1 VAGHKVKLQMEVW
14 VEGVARWGGS
24 EVHPV
29 ENVPGTLLFVPRRQW
44 LVDSAVL
51 PDMEALT
58 RENASRALRLG
69 AWPEAVYVEGKRWLE
84 LRGWKEEGS
93 PFDCYDL
100 WIAPRVPVEVPA
112 LPEDA
117 EHVNAHWELGRG
129 SDTLPTVR
137 SCIALRP
144 SAAVACVATGV
155 VVAFALTRHDGSIG
169 AVTVL
174 AEHRRKGLGSCC
186 VAALVTEL
194 AGKTYVMVDSD
205 NIASCVMH
213 EKLGFVNTKQ
223 RFAWAFFTKAE
234 NEAS

>member
-1 VAGHKVKLQMEVW
+1 VQ
-14 VEGVARWGGS
+14 
-24 EVHPV
+24 PV
-29 ENVPGTLLFVPRRQW
+29 GNVPGTLLFLPRRQW
-44 LVDSAVL
+44 LLDRAVL

-69 AWPEAVYVEGKRWLE
+69 AWPESVYVEGKKWLE

-100 WIAPRVPVEVPA
+100 WIAPRVPVEMPA
-112 LPEDA
+112 LPEGYQCVKLRAEDA

-129 SDTLPTVR
+129 ADTLPTVR

-144 SAAVACVATGV
+144 SAAVACVGTGQ

-174 AEHRRKGLGSCC
+174 AEHRRRGLGSYC
-186 VAALVTEL
+186 VAALVRDL

-205 NIASCVMH
+205 NVASCVMH
-213 EKLGFVNTKQ
+213 EKLGFVNSKE
-223 RFAWAFFTKAE
+223 RFAWAFFTRAE
-234 NEAS
+234 NESA